1 MTSNKKWLKERK
13 EWNNLLDKAHNV
25 IPIKELRGKQT
36 DLKIL
41 DLYLKFQTDKS
52 LKVHNII
59 ISILTGLYVLLTA
72 LNIYLI
78 LLKK

>member
-41 DLYLKFQTDKS
+41 DLYIKFQTDKS
-52 LKVHNII
+52 LKNII
-59 ISILTGLYVLLTA
+59 SLLVS
-72 LNIYLI
+72 
-78 LLKK
+78 